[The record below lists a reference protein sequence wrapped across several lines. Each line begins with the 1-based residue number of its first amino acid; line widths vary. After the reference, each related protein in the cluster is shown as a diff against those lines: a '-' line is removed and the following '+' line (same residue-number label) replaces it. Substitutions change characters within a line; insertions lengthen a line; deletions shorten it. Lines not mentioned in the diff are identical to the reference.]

1 MFSSYGFPIESEL
14 LENSSNRTLFF
25 TFSLLTLLY
34 FSPEHLSVMILCIRL
49 FITCSLHSHVS
60 SIESGVMSALPSAVI
75 PPHIEHDFAQS
86 RGSIDVYGIN

>member
-34 FSPEHLSVMILCIRL
+34 SPEHLSGMILCTHL

-60 SIESGVMSALPSAVI
+60 SIESGIMSALPSALI